1 MKLTQKILKFDTI
14 NLNDRMYTKESISK
28 AIKEVRTKIKV
39 LGVFYG
45 CLGYPDPDEF
55 QFKLSRNVSHVIKK
69 LYIRNNILY
78 AQIQI
83 LDTQSGRT
91 LRENIDQFVFRPR
104 IIGNVDNNKVCNVD
118 ELISIDAI
126 FKDTDS
132 FIGII

>member
-1 MKLTQKILKFDTI
+1 MKLTRKILKFDTI

-28 AIKEVRTKIKV
+28 AIKDVRTKIKL

-45 CLGYPDPDEF
+45 CLGYPDTDNF
-55 QFKLSRNVSHVIKK
+55 TLSINVSHAIKK